1 MLMCINACYL
11 FWGGYVTKV
20 TEDEFWSEMQVVEL
34 SHEPHGFV
42 RGAFRHQN
50 IPISQVV
57 AQRLQGRSAY
67 LGKFECM
74 VGLRRRMNTWGDMLF
89 RWSGPPVI
97 ETTGATMCAAQAIDG
112 EGVGIQS
119 KTATTR
125 RNQEAAVAGD
135 GAQTDNSFGTTAP
148 IPDGANRVLYKGRT
162 VIWIRADTELQLRRM
177 IYAHMKEA
185 GHRRWKYRW
194 RG

>member
-1 MLMCINACYL
+1 M
-11 FWGGYVTKV
+11 TKMM
-20 TEDEFWSEMQVVEL
+20 EDELWSEMQVVEL
-34 SHEPHGFV
+34 SHEPYGFM

-50 IPISQVV
+50 IHIFQVA

-89 RWSGPPVI
+89 RWSGPPAI
-97 ETTGATMCAAQAIDG
+97 ETTGATMCASQAIDG
-112 EGVGIQS
+112 EGVRLQS
-119 KTATTR
+119 RTATTR

-135 GAQTDNSFGTTAP
+135 GAQTDNSFGATAP

-162 VIWIRADTELQLRRM
+162 VIWFRADAELQLRRILCPYERSGTSTM
-177 IYAHMKEA
+177 EISLA
-185 GHRRWKYRW
+185 RLTTCLCV
-194 RG
+194 